1 MKFSV
6 LCSCSSLDRYSI
18 LICYLIRKV
27 IVLELEPRYLVER
40 LLYRGEVTDHRTRQN
55 NQLYFPQVWLKII
68 GRRGFSYFLSKL
80 FNSLPCDLKSLKEA
94 AVKVKV

>member
-1 MKFSV
+1 METV
-6 LCSCSSLDRYSI
+6 CRLQN
-18 LICYLIRKV
+18 CYLIHR
-27 IVLELEPRYLVER
+27 VLSLQEPRYLVER